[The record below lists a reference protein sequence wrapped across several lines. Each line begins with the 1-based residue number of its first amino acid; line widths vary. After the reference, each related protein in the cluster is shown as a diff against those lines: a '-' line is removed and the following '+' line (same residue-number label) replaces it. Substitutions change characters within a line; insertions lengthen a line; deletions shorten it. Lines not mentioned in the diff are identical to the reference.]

1 MGNIQTN
8 TKALD
13 ATKATSSQ
21 TWLYIVITWESLK
34 YMDVYI
40 LTFKKLDWTINN
52 QLNWLIYKLSGH

>member
-34 YMDVYI
+34 YMDACI
-40 LTFKKLDWTINN
+40 LTFKKLDLTD
-52 QLNWLIYKLSGH
+52 L

>member
-21 TWLYIVITWESLK
+21 TLLYIVITWKSLK
-34 YMDVYI
+34 YMDACI
-40 LTFKKLDWTINN
+40 LTFKKLDLTD
-52 QLNWLIYKLSGH
+52 L